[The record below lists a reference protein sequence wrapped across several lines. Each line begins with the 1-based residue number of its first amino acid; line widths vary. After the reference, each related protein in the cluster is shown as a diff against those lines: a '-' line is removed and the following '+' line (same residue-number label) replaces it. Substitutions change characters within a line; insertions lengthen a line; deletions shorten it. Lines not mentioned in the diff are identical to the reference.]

1 MKNQL
6 LIATAL
12 CAAALVASGC
22 RHSSG
27 ATAKSTPPPAQAKAA
42 EKDKAP
48 TNALPAKAA
57 EKKTSAYEL
66 VGSVERLD
74 PRLDLLI
81 PTNAV
86 IEKLAEGFSWA
97 EGPVWVKAN
106 NCLLLSDVPNNTIYE
121 WKDKEGIRA
130 FLRPS
135 GYTGSA
141 PRGGEAGSNGLTVDD
156 KGRLVVCQHGDR
168 RVARVKHNGQF
179 NPIAQYFNFRRFNS
193 PNDLVFQSKGDLY
206 FTDPPYGLPKLNE
219 DPDKEI
225 PFSGVYRVKPSG
237 EVQLLTDELNFPNG
251 LAFSPDEKKLYI
263 AVSDPKKPVIM
274 VYDVR
279 PDGSIYNGSVFF
291 DAAPLV
297 KPDRTGLP
305 DGLKVDRAGNLFA
318 TGPGGVLVIAPD
330 GTHLGTIHTGQTTA
344 NCAWGNDGSV
354 LYMTADK
361 ILCRIKTKTRGK
373 I

>member
-1 MKNQL
+1 MKNQF
-6 LIATAL
+6 LIVTAV
-12 CAAALVASGC
+12 CAAALVAAGC

-27 ATAKSTPPPAQAKAA
+27 AAAKSTPPPAQAKAA
-42 EKDKAP
+42 TNAPPKAP
-48 TNALPAKAA
+48 PAKPAA
-57 EKKTSAYEL
+57 KKAAPYEI

-97 EGPVWVKAN
+97 EGPVWLKDG
-106 NCLLLSDVPNNTIYE
+106 NCLLFSDVPNNTIFE
-121 WKDKEGIRA
+121 WKDREGIRA

-135 GYTGSA
+135 GYTGST
-141 PRGGEAGSNGLTVDD
+141 PRGGEAGSNGLTVDNQ
-156 KGRLVVCQHGDR
+156 GRLVLCQHGDR
-168 RVARVKHNGQF
+168 CVARIKRNGQF
-179 NPIAQYFNFRRFNS
+179 NPIAQYFQFRRFNS
-193 PNDLVFQSKGDLY
+193 PNDLVFKSNGDLY

-219 DPDKEI
+219 DPAKEI
-225 PFSGVYRVKPSG
+225 PFSGVYRVKPNG
-237 EVQLLTDELNFPNG
+237 EVLLLTDELSFPNG
-251 LAFSPDEKKLYI
+251 LAFSPDEKRLYV
-263 AVSDPKKPVIM
+263 AVSDPKQPVIM
-274 VYDVR
+274 AYDLR
-279 PDGSIYNGSVFF
+279 LDGSLHNGSVFF